1 MCQYNVLLGKVKSKI
16 NVNESKFYVLMKK
29 CEVSKK
35 KVEWSWA
42 LEMPCQSYKKIFLC
56 SKPKTVALYPENK

>member
-1 MCQYNVLLGKVKSKI
+1 
-16 NVNESKFYVLMKK
+16 MKK